1 MIDKITN
8 LEQEARKLEPSQE
21 DRKRYLSLITQYT
34 EDLLQHLPEAPANIP
49 PTNEGKGLHDS
60 PINEHPIA
68 MEQAIQLI
76 QDNIDQQALNPASG
90 RYLAYV
96 PGGGVYPAALGDYL
110 AAVANRYSGVYY
122 ASPGAVRLENI
133 LIRWMCD
140 MVGFPA
146 ETSGGNLTS
155 GGSIANL
162 IGIITARDSIQLKSR
177 EYEQT
182 VFYVT
187 SQTHHCVRKAI
198 RVAGMADA
206 ILREVTMDDRFRMD
220 TYALEKQIE
229 ADRLAGLKP
238 FMVIGSAGT
247 TDVGAVDPLEAIAQI
262 AQKYKLWFHVDAA
275 YGGFFLLTQLG
286 QSIIK
291 GIEQADSV
299 VIDPHKGLF
308 LPYGSGVVLVK
319 HLKKLYE
326 SQHTTAN
333 YMQDTYDVDEY
344 SPADLSPEL
353 SRHFRG
359 LRMWL
364 PLKLL
369 GVTPF
374 KAALEEKIHLCRYF
388 YQALQQLEGFE
399 LGPYPELSITFF
411 RYTATQEDLNL
422 FNQKLAL
429 AIQQDGRVF
438 LSSTLI
444 DNQYYL
450 RMAILNFRTH
460 KADIDL
466 ALQIIQEKVFL
477 VLKSIGDGQ

>member
-1 MIDKITN
+1 MIDKITH
-8 LEQEARKLEPSQE
+8 LEQEARKLEPGPE
-21 DRKRYLSLITQYT
+21 DREHYLQLIKQYT
-34 EDLLQHLPEAPANIP
+34 EDLLQNLPEAPANIP
-49 PTNEGKGLHDS
+49 PIDEGKGLHEA
-60 PINEHPIA
+60 PINDQPIS
-68 MEQAIQLI
+68 MEQAIELI
-76 QDNIDQQALNPASG
+76 RHNIDQQALNPASG

-146 ETSGGNLTS
+146 EISGGNLTS

-162 IGIITARDSIQLKSR
+162 IGIIAARDSTKLKAR
-177 EYEQT
+177 EYEQA

-198 RVAGMADA
+198 RVAGMADS
-206 ILREVTMDDRFRMD
+206 IIREVAMDERFRMD
-220 TYALEKQIE
+220 TQALETQIKT
-229 ADRLAGLKP
+229 DMMAGLRP
-238 FMVIGSAGT
+238 LMVIGSAGT
-247 TDVGAVDPLEAIAQI
+247 TDVGAVDPLEAIARV
-262 AQKYKLWFHVDAA
+262 AKKYDLWFHVDAA
-275 YGGFFLLTQLG
+275 YGGFFLLTELG
-286 QSIIK
+286 QSIIQ
-291 GIEQADSV
+291 GIHHADSV

-308 LPYGSGVVLVK
+308 LPYGSGVILVK

-333 YMQDTYDVDEY
+333 YMQDTYEVDEY

-369 GVTPF
+369 GVAPF
-374 KAALEEKIHLCRYF
+374 QAALDEKIYLCRYF
-388 YQALQQLEGFE
+388 YQAMKKLEGFE
-399 LGPYPELSITFF
+399 LGPYPDLSITFF
-411 RYTATQEDLNL
+411 RYTDTQENLNQ
-422 FNQKLAL
+422 FNQKLAK

-438 LSSTLI
+438 LSTTLI
-444 DNQYYL
+444 NHQYYL
-450 RMAILNFRTH
+450 RMAVLNFRTH
-460 KADIDL
+460 KAEIDL
-466 ALQIIQEKVFL
+466 ALEIIQEKMMEI
-477 VLKSIGDGQ
+477 K